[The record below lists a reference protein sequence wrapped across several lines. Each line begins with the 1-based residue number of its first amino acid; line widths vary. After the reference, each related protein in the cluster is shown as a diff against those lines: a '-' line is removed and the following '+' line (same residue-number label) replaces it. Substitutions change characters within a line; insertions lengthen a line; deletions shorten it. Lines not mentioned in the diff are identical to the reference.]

1 MSVRLWFFLFV
12 VIFAL
17 FILIYTI
24 TGDLKQTT
32 MLSLKNSKWDFSGV
46 KVIVQDFMDWEGSA
60 FNDYSYDLQWNITW
74 RMYGVNSSSLLDEV
88 LIPDSLKKAADLSK
102 ANTEII
108 KKDLPLELQQQLM
121 QGSPLSYYSGNQGLF
136 PKKYEKLLI
145 ALASYS
151 EMHRKMS
158 ETPNNNARILI
169 WRCHASDYCGSLA
182 DRMRGMT
189 FSLLLAMFSQRRLI
203 LDCGSAIEWV
213 HFEPNVIDWKDDE
226 LLQTISHLKSTNTST
241 TSVIEMTIH
250 SIDKDP
256 FLHVVIPKHGK
267 WEHQLNAIAGNT
279 TFVVMVTNVE
289 VLALRSILNQIWLV
303 EGLKTTG
310 LLNLTNHEMND
321 IIGIVFRY
329 LFLWEDNLISQLSL
343 ATKVLKL
350 TNQPYVGVHIR
361 TGFYGV
367 KSVEEY
373 KHRKLIRDKN
383 IWNRT
388 LKCAV
393 ATADKF
399 LGNSSIIFLATDSNI
414 VKEMAVV
421 TYGMRFRSLNNT
433 LIHVGTWDKTTTKP
447 HRQEQE
453 GALYTLVDLFLLAQS
468 YVLLGG
474 DSGYSW
480 MAGELCGIP
489 KEHLINGTS
498 CDLYDVSM

>member
-1 MSVRLWFFLFV
+1 MSIRLWYFLLV

-17 FILIYTI
+17 FILIYT
-24 TGDLKQTT
+24 TSVDLKLTT
-32 MLSLKNSKWDFSGV
+32 TLSLKNSKWDVSGV

-60 FNDYSYDLQWNITW
+60 FNDYNYDLQWNITW
-74 RMYGVNSSSLLDEV
+74 RIYGVNSSSLLNEV
-88 LIPDSLKKAADLSK
+88 LIPDSLKKAVNPSK
-102 ANTEII
+102 ANTEIF
-108 KKDLPLELQQQLM
+108 KKDLPLKLQQQLM
-121 QGSPLSYYSGNQGLF
+121 QASPLSCYSGDQGLF

-145 ALASYS
+145 ALAGYS
-151 EMHRKMS
+151 EMHRIMS
-158 ETPNNNARILI
+158 ETPNNARTLI
-169 WRCHASDYCGSLA
+169 WRCHASDYCGGLA
-182 DRMRGMT
+182 DRVRGMT

-213 HFEPNVIDWKDDE
+213 HFEPNVINWKDDE
-226 LLQTISHLKSTNTST
+226 LLQTILHLKSTNTST

-250 SIDKDP
+250 SIGKVP
-256 FLHVVIPKHGK
+256 FLYVVIPKHGK

-289 VLALRSILNQIWLV
+289 VLALRSILNQNWLV
-303 EGLKTTG
+303 EGLKKIG

-329 LFLWEDNLISQLSL
+329 LFQWEDELVSQLSL

-361 TGFYGV
+361 TGFYGD

-373 KHRKLIRDKN
+373 KHRKLIRDKD

-433 LIHVGTWDKTTTKP
+433 LIHVGTWDKKITKP
-447 HRQEQE
+447 HRREQE
-453 GALYTLVDLFLLAQS
+453 GALFTLVDLFLLAQS
-468 YVLLGG
+468 YVLLRG